1 MMQGVI
7 MPTDKKSTVVAP
19 PKSSAPEKEYWI
31 VLSEGNFVV
40 ATESEIIANPAE
52 YLNKPMYEKP
62 KDQYEVV
69 VCIKKKGK

>member
-1 MMQGVI
+1 
-7 MPTDKKSTVVAP
+7 MPTDKKHTPPVVTSKP
-19 PKSSAPEKEYWI
+19 GAPEKEYWI
-31 VLSEGNFVV
+31 ITGDGSFLS

-69 VCIKKKGK
+69 VAIKKKVR